1 MFIIIPAKP
10 LARAKTRLATV
21 LSPQE
26 RLDLSR
32 HLFQRT
38 LAIAR
43 QVGEVVVISRDS
55 HVRRLAKQAGA
66 WALVEAGTGLNEAL
80 RQAADWTLL
89 RQAAGILILPGD
101 LPRLSSEALREM
113 INLGQKAPAV
123 VIAPCRREEGTN
135 ALLLRPPDFIE
146 VAFGPGSFKEHQRLA
161 QVRGLNPLIYRS
173 PSLALDLDW
182 PEDLVYYQGMTMV
195 GANEK

>member
-1 MFIIIPAKP
+1 
-10 LARAKTRLATV
+10 
-21 LSPQE
+21 
-26 RLDLSR
+26 
-32 HLFQRT
+32 
-38 LAIAR
+38 
-43 QVGEVVVISRDS
+43 
-55 HVRRLAKQAGA
+55 
-66 WALVEAGTGLNEAL
+66 
-80 RQAADWTLL
+80 
-89 RQAAGILILPGD
+89 
-101 LPRLSSEALREM
+101 M

-182 PEDLVYYQGMTMV
+182 PEDLVFYQGKMTV